1 MLRLGPLPPR
11 THLPSV
17 RSSGSGTRGRSPSPP
32 SRGCTD
38 ASAAQGAA
46 LGQGGQLRGAQATP
60 ALPPTASRL
69 RLPQFTWEGPGL
81 PLRNS
86 RACGSRSQQ
95 PGVLGEL
102 RSHLNVAWKA
112 FFRTWSR
119 QSRAAGPGVVRG
131 ELACLP
137 PLCPPCAPVPA
148 LGHTM
153 GPRGQAEGGS
163 GFRVHAAE
171 APSSGRAGIPGRETG
186 RGGSSHQDPCYV
198 TNSRPPLPRG
208 PGSHQACC
216 PHL

>member
-131 ELACLP
+131 GLACLP
-137 PLCPPCAPVPA
+137 PSAHPVLPSLLWDTRWGPGGRQKAAVGFVFMRQKHPA
-148 LGHTM
+148 
-153 GPRGQAEGGS
+153 
-163 GFRVHAAE
+163 AAE
-171 APSSGRAGIPGRETG
+171 PASRVARQDEEAAPIRTPAM
-186 RGGSSHQDPCYV
+186 
-198 TNSRPPLPRG
+198 
-208 PGSHQACC
+208 
-216 PHL
+216 